1 MGTEYIYFV
10 AMPLNEPIVHFT
22 QTRFNGISKSF
33 CLPFISLPI
42 FSLFLSFW
50 VKRLYALLLFPFFVF
65 FLIFDSFFLFLFVLL
80 LSHINTNNINMTIR
94 QIQALRWS
102 FFLIRIKHDKKWF
115 SSQHH
120 TQKHTKKMCV
130 TLNHDKIVIEST
142 QKTLKAHKVLG
153 LELISSVLYC
163 V

>member
-1 MGTEYIYFV
+1 MALGLSQKFQTFFLHRTIKSEQFLLDSIYSSSSTSSSPSSSRETFNPIKKGEEKFMGTEYIYFV

-50 VKRLYALLLFPFFVF
+50 VKRLYALLLFPIFVF

-94 QIQALRWS
+94 
-102 FFLIRIKHDKKWF
+102 
-115 SSQHH
+115 
-120 TQKHTKKMCV
+120 
-130 TLNHDKIVIEST
+130 
-142 QKTLKAHKVLG
+142 
-153 LELISSVLYC
+153 
-163 V
+163 